1 MKALR
6 SLLNLCGRSRFE
18 GGFTLVEVSV
28 TGLIMMTVFG
38 ALFGVLESGT
48 KVESHTQAMINSQ
61 EDVRFALAEVLRDL
75 RAADPLLPLPT
86 VGAYASSFE
95 VRHGEDASPVYT
107 RWTLDPTTSSLLRHK
122 LTGAGG
128 SATATTYRLE
138 RVRNGDAGATVT
150 TFRYYNSEGTELTAT
165 NATPADFANCTIRV
179 SVTVKA
185 DSDPAPG
192 LQPFTLTSDAELR
205 NRLPGGVGC

>member
-1 MKALR
+1 VRWLR
-6 SLLNLCGRSRFE
+6 SLQNLRRRGTE
-18 GGFTLVEVSV
+18 GFTLIEVTV
-28 TGLIMMTVFG
+28 TGLIMMTVLG

-48 KVESHTQAMINSQ
+48 KVERHTQAMITSQ

-75 RAADPLLPLPT
+75 RAADPLLPLPS
-86 VGAYASSFE
+86 VGAYVSSFE
-95 VRHGEDASPVYT
+95 VRQGETASPVYT
-107 RWTLDPTTSSLLRHK
+107 RWSLDPTTASLVRQT

-128 SATATTYRLE
+128 TPTATTYRLE
-138 RVRNGDAGATVT
+138 RVRNGDAGAAVT
-150 TFRYYNSEGTELTAT
+150 TFRYYNSEGTELTAA
-165 NATPADFANCTIRV
+165 NATPGDFANCTIRV

-185 DSDPAPG
+185 DSDPEPG